1 MMFFFSRNSLF
12 NMNFTDYKLN
22 KYDDSMVDCTKV
34 LSNDPHHIKGLTNY
48 FDAKFVFFLN
58 NYFI

>member
-1 MMFFFSRNSLF
+1 
-12 NMNFTDYKLN
+12 MNFTDYKLN